1 MKKKINPFNLAIF
14 ILLCEMAGLIG
25 SIFTIPAIGT
35 WYAELNKPS
44 FSPPN
49 WVFGPVWI
57 ALYAL
62 MGISACLVFSKGW
75 KNKKIKNAIS
85 IFSLQLVL
93 NVLWSVIFF
102 GAKNPFLALAEMA
115 ILWIAI
121 FVTIKKFNE
130 ISKTAGNLLIPY
142 LAWVSFAAILN
153 LSIVLMN

>member
-1 MKKKINPFNLAIF
+1 MKEKINPFNLAIF

-25 SIFTIPAIGT
+25 SIFTIPATGT

-49 WVFGPVWI
+49 WVFGPVWV

-75 KNKKIKNAIS
+75 KNKKIKNAIKT
-85 IFSLQLVL
+85 FSLQLIL
-93 NVLWSVIFF
+93 NVLWSIIFF
-102 GAKNPFLALAEMA
+102 GGKNPFLALVEII
-115 ILWIAI
+115 ILWTAI